1 MNTKTNANT
10 TSAADIVLVA
20 LDKLDID
27 PLNVRKTYSQTS
39 IEELAESI
47 AAQGI
52 FQNLLVRKAK
62 GKDRY
67 HVSAGGRRYRAALH
81 LVKEGR
87 LAADHPVPVKVI
99 DKAEVLEL
107 SLAENVMREAMNP
120 ADQYEAFTALA
131 EAGQAIADIAA
142 RFGTTEAIVK
152 KRLALGKVAPAL
164 MELYRHEGMTLEQLA
179 AFTITDDHAEQV
191 RVWESLPTYGRH
203 ASAIKQ
209 ALSGEGIKATDKRL
223 QFIGGLGPYEAAGG
237 SVKRD
242 LFDDQGGGYA
252 LDAALVERLVS
263 EKLDGEAASILVE
276 GWKWVE
282 TVPDIEWQVLQD
294 YDRVYPQYEELSEEQ
309 AGELDALE
317 AEFLELEQQEE
328 TEATLARMEAIN
340 ERTDALEAI
349 TQTGTYQ
356 LEDMARAGA
365 LVTLTYNGAVRIERG
380 LVRPEDCQNEEEAE
394 GGTGVTGAEEPEGQ
408 GTPVLKH
415 SATLIEDLTAQKTA
429 ALRMELA
436 QNPDVALATV
446 VHGFL
451 LKLAYSGYGLHEHSA
466 LEVSVTHTDL
476 SASMKQPDQCAAL
489 DKLDLAGEALRER
502 LPANPAELWD
512 WCMDQSRASLLDLLA
527 WSVAQTLNVVEGK
540 FPRPKQA
547 EHGNQIGTAVQINM
561 RDHFKVTAQS
571 YFQHLQR
578 RSIQAAV
585 TEACGAD
592 FADGI
597 AQMKKAEGAAF
608 AETALKD
615 KDWLPEPI
623 RCGSATVPQQDY
635 QTFHQFSEAAE

>member
-1 MNTKTNANT
+1 MTNANT
-10 TSAADIVLVA
+10 NTAANIILVA

-47 AAQGI
+47 AAQGM

-87 LAADHPVPVKVI
+87 LDADHLVPVKVI
-99 DKAEVLEL
+99 DKAEALEL

-131 EAGQAIADIAA
+131 EAGQAIVDIAA

-203 ASAIKQ
+203 ASAIRQ

-223 QFIGGLGPYEAAGG
+223 QFIGGLEPYEAAGG

-252 LDAALVERLVS
+252 MDAALVERLVA
-263 EKLDGEAASILVE
+263 EKLEGEAGTIRAE

-282 TVPDIEWQVLQD
+282 IVPEIDWQSLQD
-294 YDRVYPQYEELSEEQ
+294 YDRVYPEYGELSEEQ
-309 AGELDALE
+309 ESEREALE
-317 AEFLELEQQEE
+317 ARCRELELCDEVPEMEVEWNRIGDRLAELDQITEQ
-328 TEATLARMEAIN
+328 
-340 ERTDALEAI
+340 
-349 TQTGTYQ
+349 GTYQ

-365 LVTLTYNGAVRIERG
+365 LVTLTYTGALRIERG
-380 LVRPEDCQNEEEAE
+380 LVRPEDCQNEEETG
-394 GGTGVTGAEEPEGQ
+394 GGTGETGAEEPEGQ

-429 ALRMELA
+429 VLRMELA
-436 QNPDVALATV
+436 RNPDVALATV
-446 VHGFL
+446 VHSFL

-466 LEVSVTHTDL
+466 LEVSVTHTEL
-476 SASMKQPDQCAAL
+476 SASIKQPDQCAAL
-489 DKLDLAGEALRER
+489 DKLDLAGEVIRER
-502 LPANPAELWD
+502 LPANPADLWD

-527 WSVAQTLNVVEGK
+527 WSAAQTLNVVEGK
-540 FPRPKQA
+540 FPRTKQA
-547 EHGNQIGTAVQINM
+547 AHGNQIGTAVQINM

-578 RSIQAAV
+578 GSIYAAV
-585 TEACGAD
+585 AEACGAD

-597 AQMKKAEGAAF
+597 TEMKKAEGAAF

-615 KDWLPEPI
+615 RDWLPEPI
-623 RCGSATVPQQDY
+623 RCGSATVPQQEY
-635 QTFHQFSEAAE
+635 QTFYQFSEAAE